1 LFRGFLYANGKG
13 ELLKDLIFSMNAT
26 MPVFFVM
33 VIGYIFRWRGVLSEE
48 FAAMLNRF
56 VFRVALP
63 VNLFHQLCTVDIA
76 KAWDTSY
83 VLFCAVATL
92 LSIGIGLVFSLFVKS
107 RAERGEFIQGA
118 YRSSSSLLGMVYIEN
133 IYGQSPMGP
142 LMMIGS
148 VPLYNI
154 MAVIILTLTAQNGG
168 GEESMGEKLK
178 RSLIGIVTNPIILGI
193 LFGILWALLRLPM
206 PVMADKTIGY
216 LGGVASSLGLLSLGA
231 MVDLRAIKGKLLP
244 IFGATFLKLVGFAAI
259 FLPMAVSLG
268 YRKDR
273 LVALVIMLG
282 SASTMA
288 GFVMARNMGHKGNLS
303 SAVIMLSTLLSSVT
317 LTFWIYI
324 LRIKGYI

>member
-1 LFRGFLYANGKG
+1 MGDEILS
-13 ELLKDLIFSMNAT
+13 DLIFSMNAT

-33 VIGYIFRWRGVLSEE
+33 VIGYVFRQFEILSED
-48 FAAMLNRF
+48 FAAKLNRF
-56 VFRVALP
+56 VFKVALP
-63 VNLFHQLCTVDIA
+63 VNLFHQLCRVNIA

-92 LSIGIGLVFSLFVKS
+92 LSVGIGLLCSLPVKD
-107 RAERGEFIQGA
+107 RGERGEFIQGA

-148 VPLYNI
+148 VPIYNI
-154 MAVIILTLTAQNGG
+154 MAVIILTLSAQQ
-168 GEESMGEKLK
+168 GEEESLSEKLK
-178 RSLIGIVTNPIILGI
+178 DSMVGIATNPIILGI
-193 LFGILWALLRLPM
+193 LIGIGWALLKLPM
-206 PVMADKTIGY
+206 PAMADKTIGY
-216 LGGVASSLGLLSLGA
+216 IGGIASSLGLLSLGA
-231 MVDLRAIKGKLLP
+231 MVDLKAIRGRLLP
-244 IFGATFLKLVGFAAI
+244 IFSATFLKLVGFAAI
-259 FLPMAVSLG
+259 FLPLAVYLG
-268 YRKDR
+268 YRRDR

-288 GFVMARNMGHKGNLS
+288 GFVMAKNMGHKGNLS

-324 LRIKGYI
+324 LRIKGFI

>member
-1 LFRGFLYANGKG
+1 M
-13 ELLKDLIFSMNAT
+13 KDLIFSMNAT

-33 VIGYIFRWRGVLSEE
+33 VIGYVFRRYGILSED
-48 FAAMLNRF
+48 FAAKLNRF
-56 VFRVALP
+56 VFKVALP

-92 LSIGIGLVFSLFVKS
+92 ISIGIGLLCSLPVKDQG
-107 RAERGEFIQGA
+107 ERGEFIQGA

-133 IYGQSPMGP
+133 IYGNSPMGP

-154 MAVIILTLTAQNGG
+154 MAVIILTLTSEARKAD
-168 GEESMGEKLK
+168 ETLSKKLK
-178 RSLIGIVTNPIILGI
+178 DSLVGIAKNPIILGI
-193 LFGILWALLRLPM
+193 LAGMVWALLRIPM
-206 PVMADKTIGY
+206 PTMADKTIGY
-216 LGGVASSLGLLSLGA
+216 IGGTASSLGLLSLGA
-231 MVDLRAIKGKLLP
+231 MVDLKAIRGKLFP

-259 FLPMAVSLG
+259 FLPMAVALG
-268 YRKDR
+268 YRRDR

-324 LRIKGYI
+324 LRIKGFI